1 MEDDMPIY
9 GAIEAGG
16 TKFNCLVGSGPQDI
30 RAEVRI
36 PTTTPA
42 ETLGQVIQFFK
53 DQSRAAPLA
62 AIGIGSFG
70 PLDLCPG
77 SPTYGY
83 ITSTVKPG
91 WAMTDFVGAMQT
103 ALGLPAALD
112 TDVNAAAYGEY
123 LWGAAAGLDQFIY
136 VTIGTGIGAGGMTGG
151 RLMHGLLHPE
161 SGHMRLPHDLATD
174 PFPGVCTF
182 HGDCFEGLASGP
194 SMQARWGFPAE
205 DLPAD
210 SPAWR
215 LEAHYIALA
224 VCNLI
229 YTLSPERVI
238 LGGGVMQ
245 QTGLFD
251 LIRADVL
258 AILNGY
264 IQSEEILRHI
274 ERYIVAPGLGTRAG
288 VLGALAL
295 ASTAAN

>member
-1 MEDDMPIY
+1 MPTY

-16 TKFNCLVGSGPQDI
+16 TKFNCLVGSGPHDI

-42 ETLGQVIQFFK
+42 ETLVKVIQFYR
-53 DQSRAAPLA
+53 DESRAAPLA

-70 PLDLCPG
+70 PLDLSPE

-91 WAMTDFVGAMQT
+91 WAMTNFVGAMQS
-103 ALGLPAALD
+103 ALGVPVALD

-123 LWGAAAGLDQFIY
+123 LWGSAAGLDQFIY
-136 VTIGTGIGAGGMTGG
+136 MTIGTGIGAGGMTGG
-151 RLMHGLLHPE
+151 HLMHGLLHPE
-161 SGHMRLPHDLATD
+161 SGHMRLPHDIAAD

-194 SMQARWGFPAE
+194 AMQARWRTPAE
-205 DLPAD
+205 ELPVG
-210 SPAWR
+210 SPAWA
-215 LEAHYIALA
+215 LEAQYIALA

-229 YTLSPERVI
+229 YTLSPERAI

-245 QTGLFD
+245 QAGLFD
-251 LIRADVL
+251 LIRRDVL

-264 IQSEEILRHI
+264 IQSDEILHHV
-274 ERYIVAPGLGTRAG
+274 ERYIVEPGLGIRAG

-295 ASTAAN
+295 ASTVAPEK